1 MAHPRTDR
9 GATVTQEGYGSD
21 VAIGM
26 LAALGIEYAVINP
39 GASFR
44 GLHESLVSAGCPRL
58 VLALSEN
65 IAVAAGHGYAKA
77 AGRPMAVFLHNL
89 VGLQSGSM
97 SIFNAWADQVPVLIL
112 GGSGPA
118 DATIRRP
125 WIEWIHSCR
134 VQALA
139 VRDYVK
145 WDDQPASLPALADS
159 LRRAHRIATTVPYGP
174 AYVAIDVGL
183 QEQRLE
189 AGEGPPADLLPPSQ
203 PTSITAPAGDL
214 EQVADLLV
222 QAERPVI
229 IADYVG
235 RSEDGYHALTRLAET
250 LAAPVIDLMARHNFP
265 TGHWADATSARR
277 ELLADADV
285 ILCLDLRD
293 LMSGLGEPDAE
304 SHGYRLLARRDA
316 KVISISTNQLML
328 KGFIDYS
335 APAPAWLHA
344 LDVLADTA
352 TCLPVLAEL
361 VTRRAGKRADRR
373 RELAR
378 FTARVHDRSRS
389 RLAAEAA
396 QGLTMAALSEGVRDA
411 VADGPWQV
419 ANGHVRGYLRAA
431 WDLTDFN
438 AHLGSN
444 IGAGLGYG
452 IGVSIGAALAHE
464 GDDTLIVN
472 LQPDGDL
479 MYTPGGLWTAARYQL
494 PILTVMVNN
503 RTYAQDLMHQTL
515 MARVRGR
522 SADAGTGIHLDN
534 PDIDFAMLARAQGVE
549 AWGPVTGKE
558 EMARA
563 LALAAKVV
571 RDERRPALV
580 DVVLPRQVP

>member
-1 MAHPRTDR
+1 M
-9 GATVTQEGYGSD
+9 GAMVTPERYGSD
-21 VAIGM
+21 AAIGM
-26 LAALGIEYAVINP
+26 LAALGIEYAAVNP

-44 GLHESLVSAGCPRL
+44 GLHESLVSAGSPGL
-58 VLALSEN
+58 VLALNEN
-65 IAVAAGHGYAKA
+65 IAVAAGHGYAKS

-97 SIFNAWADQVPVLIL
+97 AIFNAWADQAPVLIL

-118 DATIRRP
+118 DAVMRRP
-125 WIEWIHSCR
+125 WIEWVHSCR

-189 AGEGPPADLLPPSQ
+189 AGEGPPADLPPPGQ
-203 PTSITAPAGDL
+203 PVSITAPAGEV

-235 RSEDGYHALTRLAET
+235 RSEPGYRALVRLAEA

-265 TGHWADATSARR
+265 TGHWADATSARH
-277 ELLADADV
+277 ELLAEADV

-293 LMSGLGEPDAE
+293 PMSGLGQPDPA
-304 SHGYRLLARRDA
+304 SHGVRPVARPDA

-335 APAPAWLHA
+335 SPAPAWMNM

-361 VTRRAGKRADRR
+361 VSQRAGKRAERGRD
-373 RELAR
+373 LAR
-378 FTARVHDRSRS
+378 FTADLRDRSR
-389 RLAAEAA
+389 RQLDAEAA
-396 QGLTMAALSEGVRDA
+396 QGLTMAALSRAVRDA

-419 ANGHVRGYLRAA
+419 ANGHLRGYLRAA

-452 IGVSIGAALAHE
+452 IGVSIGAALAHH
-464 GDDTLIVN
+464 GDDTVIVN

-479 MYTPGGLWTAARYQL
+479 MYTPGGLWTAARYRL

-515 MARVRGR
+515 MAQTRGR
-522 SADAGTGIHLDN
+522 SADVGTGIHLDN

-549 AWGPVTGKE
+549 AWGPVTDKE